1 MSDAHDPIARMPV
14 TAVIARRP
22 AAGREAELLVWAEGF
37 ARAAAEF
44 AGHVETKVF
53 PPTLPDNADL
63 VIAMTFDTA
72 EHLSAWERSDVRAS
86 LRELARP
93 LVSGRPRAFAASG
106 LEAILGGREGEPI
119 LPPPRWKTAIV
130 IIIAIYPITV
140 LSQWLLAPELGT
152 WPLLLRALPTSIL
165 MPVYVAYVG
174 GPTVSRMLRRW
185 LAR

>member
-1 MSDAHDPIARMPV
+1 MADVDDPIARMPV

-22 AAGREAELLVWAEGF
+22 AAGREAELLAWAQEF
-37 ARAAAEF
+37 TSAAAAF
-44 AGHVETKVF
+44 DGHLETRIF
-53 PPTLPDNADL
+53 PPTPPDNDDL

-72 EHLSAWERSDVRAS
+72 ERLAAWERSAVRAA
-86 LRELARP
+86 LRERALP

-106 LEAILGGREGEPI
+106 LEAILGGRDGEPI

-140 LSQWLLAPELGT
+140 LLQWWLAPGIDA
-152 WPLLLRALPTSIL
+152 WPLLLRSLPTSII
-165 MPVYVAYVG
+165 MPVYVAYIG